1 MRGLYARAE
10 RALALLARGMQ
21 RESAASPLPSGVN
34 GEIEDFVVHTH
45 LAERPNYIK
54 RTILWSLHN
63 NHIDIRCECF

>member
-45 LAERPNYIK
+45 LAERLNYIFIS
-54 RTILWSLHN
+54 RITFFTYI
-63 NHIDIRCECF
+63 IRGYL